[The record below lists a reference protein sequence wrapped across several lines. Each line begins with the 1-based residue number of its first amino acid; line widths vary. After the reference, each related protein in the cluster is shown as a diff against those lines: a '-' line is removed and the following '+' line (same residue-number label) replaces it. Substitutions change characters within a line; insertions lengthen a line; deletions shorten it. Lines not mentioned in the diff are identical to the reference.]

1 MFHTK
6 SVVTK
11 PCRFFTCSSLIP
23 MGWYD
28 TSSCHTSLTS
38 FIPFSCLL
46 LPPINSPRETPFIL
60 NYQFGFTSFSKNRF
74 SFTNLLIC
82 PYSAFDQNRSK
93 TQWQPKI
100 SKKKSVYNL
109 LDSSCKSLARIV
121 QVSINKIFIQLA
133 AATRFLFSFRAEKY
147 KNSGNE
153 NKIQGKLKA
162 MRKSS

>member
-1 MFHTK
+1 MSHFPKLKT
-6 SVVTK
+6 
-11 PCRFFTCSSLIP
+11 PFF
-23 MGWYD
+23 
-28 TSSCHTSLTS
+28 S
-38 FIPFSCLL
+38 FSGLL
-46 LPPINSPRETPFIL
+46 LPPINSPRQTPFIL

-100 SKKKSVYNL
+100 SKKSVYNL

-121 QVSINKIFIQLA
+121 QVSINKISIQLA

-153 NKIQGKLKA
+153 NKIQGKTQ
-162 MRKSS
+162 SDEEV